1 MHSDAT
7 ETLEKQRLAR
17 LRVSPTLAWPTVAIL
32 IGSVATIAASW
43 VLTMNH
49 LWPLWVGMVVN
60 GVAGYALFTPAHEA
74 IHRCAARSPKMN
86 DFLLAAATFVAVPF
100 GRGRLFRLLHMRHHR
115 FANEENDPDH
125 WMARSLWTMP
135 LWGFWPFIYLINFM
149 RNPEKLPNVAKRT
162 FVNEGSVR

>member
-74 IHRCAARSPKMN
+74 IHRCAARSPNKRPAMGVTSVGG
-86 DFLLAAATFVAVPF
+86 LVP
-100 GRGRLFRLLHMRHHR
+100 
-115 FANEENDPDH
+115 P
-125 WMARSLWTMP
+125 
-135 LWGFWPFIYLINFM
+135 
-149 RNPEKLPNVAKRT
+149 VV
-162 FVNEGSVR
+162 VN